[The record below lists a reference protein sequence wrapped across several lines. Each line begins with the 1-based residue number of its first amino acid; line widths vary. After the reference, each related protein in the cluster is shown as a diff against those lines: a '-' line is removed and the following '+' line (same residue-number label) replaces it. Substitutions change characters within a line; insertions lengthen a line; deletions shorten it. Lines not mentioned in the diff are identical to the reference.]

1 MGANDAPCAPP
12 FPFERRPVIVRPI
25 VTHDLKRRRPA
36 RLAVV
41 LLLAAAACTPAT
53 NVSVAGPTPAAPPP
67 AVWGFAAPWDPRSD
81 SSLRANGARLD
92 VAVTGWIQLD
102 SLTGQPTLLYPDDPT
117 HASPTTTRLALVTS
131 YHGQT
136 FHPGAIRSLATDE
149 RTLASAAGHLAEIT
163 ASGRYRGIVLDFEGQ
178 APADTD
184 ATVRVVRAFRDSVRA
199 RGSSLVAV
207 AIPAADTAAYP
218 TRTFMAVADLLIVML
233 YDEHWSTSAP
243 GPIATPTWVRRT
255 LGQRVADVGA
265 SRIVAALPVY
275 GYQWQ
280 AAQVAVPLSFDDARR
295 AATQA
300 GVELLRDPA
309 SRSLHAIQP
318 GGWELWQS
326 DSDLLRALRDEV
338 ASLGVTKIALWRLGL
353 EDPGVWN
360 VLAK

>member
-1 MGANDAPCAPP
+1 LGANDAPYASP
-12 FPFERRPVIVRPI
+12 FPIERRPVIVRPI
-25 VTHDLKRRRPA
+25 VILHLKRRRSA
-36 RLAVV
+36 RLVV
-41 LLLAAAACTPAT
+41 ALSLAAAACTPAT
-53 NVSVAGPTPAAPPP
+53 SVSVAGPTPAAPPP

-81 SSLRANGARLD
+81 SSLHANAARLD

-102 SLTGQPTLLYPDDPT
+102 SLSGQPTLLYPDDPT
-117 HASPTTTRLALVTS
+117 HASPTTTRLALVTT
-131 YHGQT
+131 YHGQA
-136 FHPGAIRSLATDE
+136 FHPEAIRALATDD
-149 RTLASAAGHLAEIT
+149 RVLAAAAQHLAEIT
-163 ASGRYRGIVLDFEGQ
+163 AAGRYRGIVIDFEGQ
-178 APADTD
+178 APSDT
-184 ATVRVVRAFRDSVRA
+184 AITVRVARAFGDSVRA
-199 RGSSLVAV
+199 RGASLVAM

-218 TRTFMAVADLLIVML
+218 TRTFLAVSDLLIVML

-265 SRIVAALPVY
+265 SRLVAALPVY
-275 GYQWQ
+275 GYQWR
-280 AAQVAVPLSFDDARR
+280 AAQVATPLSFDDARR

-326 DSDLLRALRDEV
+326 DADLLGALRDEV

-353 EDPGVWN
+353 EDPGVWS